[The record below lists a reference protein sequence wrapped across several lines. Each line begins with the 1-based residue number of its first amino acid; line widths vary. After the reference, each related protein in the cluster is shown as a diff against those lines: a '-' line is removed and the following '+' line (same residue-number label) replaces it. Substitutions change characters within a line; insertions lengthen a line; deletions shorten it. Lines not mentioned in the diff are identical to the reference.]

1 MKKILIL
8 CLTVILVA
16 SFTACGKNEVLAT
29 IDGNKIYMSD
39 IERDIKFITAI
50 GEVDVN
56 DQKAYDAMV
65 LDVLNTYMIDYMC
78 KEELERR
85 GLKYS
90 TEAYGSAYA
99 SLIDVY
105 GSEKKL
111 ISVIESFGLDRS
123 YVEELCRKQ
132 ARKSTLCEELV
143 KDIDI
148 PDEDVL
154 QYYIE
159 NSEEFVVDYVRS
171 FYFLTFKDK
180 SAAEAAL
187 EEIKTI
193 GFMEYY
199 NKQETEKTADYF
211 DKLEHFESDYFPQS
225 ASAILFNIKVGSY
238 HSEALSTFSNSGYSI
253 FYCYEEIDDYKYT
266 YDEMKVAIK
275 EALIEDEESKVLEQ
289 FFEDI
294 NKDYEVEI
302 LYKSK

>member
-1 MKKILIL
+1 MI
-8 CLTVILVA
+8 
-16 SFTACGKNEVLAT
+16 SFSACGKNEVLAT

-65 LDVLNTYMIDYMC
+65 LDILNTYMIDYMC
-78 KEELERR
+78 KEELESR

-90 TEAYGSAYA
+90 SEAYGSAYA

-123 YVEELCRKQ
+123 YIEELCRKQ

-143 KDIDI
+143 KDVTI
-148 PDEDVL
+148 PEEDVL

-159 NSEEFVVDYVRS
+159 NSEKFKADYVRS

-180 SAAEAAL
+180 SVAEAAL
-187 EEIKTI
+187 KEIEII
-193 GFMEYY
+193 GFMDYY
-199 NKQETEKTADYF
+199 NKQTTEKTADYF

-225 ASAILFNIKVGSY
+225 AAAILFNIKVGSY
-238 HSEALSTFSNSGYSI
+238 HPEALSTFANSGYSI
-253 FYCYEEIDDYKYT
+253 FYCYEEIDNYKYT
-266 YDEMKVAIK
+266 YDEMKEAIE
-275 EALIEDEESKVLEQ
+275 EALREDSESEILEE
-289 FFEDI
+289 FFEKI
-294 NKDYEVEI
+294 NETYKVEI